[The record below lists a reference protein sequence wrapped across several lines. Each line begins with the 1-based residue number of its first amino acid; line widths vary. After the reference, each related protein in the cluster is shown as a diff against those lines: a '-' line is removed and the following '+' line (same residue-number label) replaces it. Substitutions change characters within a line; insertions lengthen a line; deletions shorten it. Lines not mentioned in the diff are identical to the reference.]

1 MIIKLV
7 GAINDLLWGDL
18 IILEFSGGEV
28 QFGLSLLVL
37 ILIPAGLYFT
47 FKTKFLPFR
56 LFPEMIRVTLEK
68 DEAKKDE
75 NSISGVQALIVATA
89 TRVGMGNLAGVVAAI
104 SFGGAGAVFWMWL
117 TALIGSSSSFI
128 ESTLAQIYKR
138 RAEDGSC
145 YGGPSYYIEAVLKK
159 RWLGVLYAI
168 FMILTY
174 MVGFNLVASFNVADS
189 FKVYSFYNPSLTPIL
204 IGIIQAVIFGI
215 CISGGGKQI
224 AKITGILVPV
234 MGGLYIAAALLMI
247 ILHGNMIPGMFA
259 SIFEGAFDIQAIFGG
274 FMGSVVMLGIKRG
287 LFSNEA
293 GVGASATAAGSAGVS
308 HPVKQGLVQVLSVFI
323 DTIVI
328 CSATAFLLLC
338 SGVAPSADMA
348 GMAYV
353 QAAMNNVFGTA
364 GVVFITVALI
374 LFAFTTLLGN
384 YYFAETGMAYLCGKT
399 PVKGVRITQRVIAIV
414 IVLIGS
420 VASLGIVWDTA
431 DVLMGL
437 MAVINVPII
446 FLIAKPALR
455 CLEDYRAQKQAG
467 KNPVFKAADIELKEE
482 TDFWN

>member
-1 MIIKLV
+1 
-7 GAINDLLWGDL
+7 
-18 IILEFSGGEV
+18 
-28 QFGLSLLVL
+28 
-37 ILIPAGLYFT
+37 
-47 FKTKFLPFR
+47 
-56 LFPEMIRVTLEK
+56 
-68 DEAKKDE
+68 
-75 NSISGVQALIVATA
+75 
-89 TRVGMGNLAGVVAAI
+89 
-104 SFGGAGAVFWMWL
+104 
-117 TALIGSSSSFI
+117 
-128 ESTLAQIYKR
+128 
-138 RAEDGSC
+138 
-145 YGGPSYYIEAVLKK
+145 
-159 RWLGVLYAI
+159 
-168 FMILTY
+168 

-323 DTIVI
+323 DTVVI

-338 SGVAPSADMA
+338 SGVAPRCETWLAWHMCE
-348 GMAYV
+348 
-353 QAAMNNVFGTA
+353 AAMNNVFGTA

-420 VASLGIVWDTA
+420 VASRHRVGYRRCSDGTDGSHQRTNYLPDCQSRRPLPGRLPGTETGWEES
-431 DVLMGL
+431 GL
-437 MAVINVPII
+437 
-446 FLIAKPALR
+446 
-455 CLEDYRAQKQAG
+455 
-467 KNPVFKAADIELKEE
+467 
-482 TDFWN
+482 

>member
-1 MIIKLV
+1 MNIRHI
-7 GAINDLLWGDL
+7 GT
-18 IILEFSGGEV
+18 EFVCPGSVPGTPAGWTHEFRSDV
-28 QFGLSLLVL
+28 PDVHTVSELSL
-37 ILIPAGLYFT
+37 IH
-47 FKTKFLPFR
+47 
-56 LFPEMIRVTLEK
+56 
-68 DEAKKDE
+68 
-75 NSISGVQALIVATA
+75 IS
-89 TRVGMGNLAGVVAAI
+89 
-104 SFGGAGAVFWMWL
+104 
-117 TALIGSSSSFI
+117 
-128 ESTLAQIYKR
+128 
-138 RAEDGSC
+138 
-145 YGGPSYYIEAVLKK
+145 
-159 RWLGVLYAI
+159 
-168 FMILTY
+168 
-174 MVGFNLVASFNVADS
+174 
-189 FKVYSFYNPSLTPIL
+189 
-204 IGIIQAVIFGI
+204 
-215 CISGGGKQI
+215 
-224 AKITGILVPV
+224 
-234 MGGLYIAAALLMI
+234 
-247 ILHGNMIPGMFA
+247 
-259 SIFEGAFDIQAIFGG
+259 IFGG

-323 DTIVI
+323 DTVVI

-431 DVLMGL
+431 EMCIRD
-437 MAVINVPII
+437 
-446 FLIAKPALR
+446 R
-455 CLEDYRAQKQAG
+455 
-467 KNPVFKAADIELKEE
+467 
-482 TDFWN
+482 

>member
-1 MIIKLV
+1 MADLYAKIIGTASNYLYSYV
-7 GAINDLLWGDL
+7 L
-18 IILEFSGGEV
+18 IILLVGG
-28 QFGLSLLVL
+28 G
-37 ILIPAGLYFT
+37 IYFT
-47 FKTKFLPFR
+47 IRTKGVQLR
-56 LFPEMIRVTLEK
+56 YLLESIRVILEPSDK
-68 DEAKKDE
+68 EDE
-75 NSISGVQALIVATA
+75 SISAFQALMVSTA
-89 TRVGMGNLAGVVAAI
+89 SRVGTGNIAGISTAI
-104 SFGGAGAVFWMWL
+104 CFGGPGAIFWMWM
-117 TALIGSSSSFI
+117 TAILGSATAFV

-308 HPVKQGLVQVLSVFI
+308 HPVKQGHVQVLSVFI
-323 DTIVI
+323 DTVVI

>member
-1 MIIKLV
+1 MLNDIL
-7 GAINDLLWGDL
+7 GQINDLMYTY
-18 IILEFSGGEV
+18 
-28 QFGLSLLVL
+28 LLL
-37 ILIPAGLYFT
+37 FLLLGTGLYFSIRSR
-47 FKTKFLPFR
+47 FAQVRLMKEGFR
-56 LFPEMIRVTLEK
+56 ILTEK
-68 DEAKKDE
+68 AEVEDGKRQV
-75 NSISGVQALIVATA
+75 SSFQALMISTASRVGTGNIAGIATA
-89 TRVGMGNLAGVVAAI
+89 IAAG
-104 SFGGAGAVFWMWL
+104 GPGAVFWMWVM
-117 TALIGSSSSFI
+117 AVIGSASAFI
-128 ESTLAQIYKR
+128 ESTLAQVYKTK
-138 RAEDGSC
+138 DGKDFR
-145 YGGPSYYIEAVLKK
+145 GGPSYYIEAVLKK

-323 DTIVI
+323 DTVVI

-364 GVVFITVALI
+364 GVVFITFALI

-399 PVKGVRITQRVIAIV
+399 PVKGIRITQRVIAIV

>member
-1 MIIKLV
+1 MK
-7 GAINDLLWGDL
+7 
-18 IILEFSGGEV
+18 
-28 QFGLSLLVL
+28 
-37 ILIPAGLYFT
+37 
-47 FKTKFLPFR
+47 
-56 LFPEMIRVTLEK
+56 
-68 DEAKKDE
+68 
-75 NSISGVQALIVATA
+75 
-89 TRVGMGNLAGVVAAI
+89 
-104 SFGGAGAVFWMWL
+104 
-117 TALIGSSSSFI
+117 
-128 ESTLAQIYKR
+128 
-138 RAEDGSC
+138 
-145 YGGPSYYIEAVLKK
+145 
-159 RWLGVLYAI
+159 
-168 FMILTY
+168 
-174 MVGFNLVASFNVADS
+174 
-189 FKVYSFYNPSLTPIL
+189 
-204 IGIIQAVIFGI
+204 
-215 CISGGGKQI
+215 
-224 AKITGILVPV
+224 
-234 MGGLYIAAALLMI
+234 
-247 ILHGNMIPGMFA
+247 
-259 SIFEGAFDIQAIFGG
+259 
-274 FMGSVVMLGIKRG
+274 
-287 LFSNEA
+287 A
-293 GVGASATAAGSAGVS
+293 GVGGFRYRSRFRGCQPPGQTGS
-308 HPVKQGLVQVLSVFI
+308 
-323 DTIVI
+323 
-328 CSATAFLLLC
+328 CSGIIRIYRYCCHLLCNRILLLC

-467 KNPVFKAADIELKEE
+467 KNPVFKAADIDLKEE

>member
-1 MIIKLV
+1 
-7 GAINDLLWGDL
+7 
-18 IILEFSGGEV
+18 
-28 QFGLSLLVL
+28 
-37 ILIPAGLYFT
+37 
-47 FKTKFLPFR
+47 
-56 LFPEMIRVTLEK
+56 
-68 DEAKKDE
+68 
-75 NSISGVQALIVATA
+75 
-89 TRVGMGNLAGVVAAI
+89 
-104 SFGGAGAVFWMWL
+104 
-117 TALIGSSSSFI
+117 
-128 ESTLAQIYKR
+128 
-138 RAEDGSC
+138 
-145 YGGPSYYIEAVLKK
+145 
-159 RWLGVLYAI
+159 
-168 FMILTY
+168 
-174 MVGFNLVASFNVADS
+174 
-189 FKVYSFYNPSLTPIL
+189 
-204 IGIIQAVIFGI
+204 
-215 CISGGGKQI
+215 
-224 AKITGILVPV
+224 

-323 DTIVI
+323 DTVVI

-338 SGVAPSADMA
+338 SGVAPRCETWLAWHMCE
-348 GMAYV
+348 
-353 QAAMNNVFGTA
+353 AAMNNVFGTA

-446 FLIAKPALR
+446 FLIARAGAR

>member
-1 MIIKLV
+1 
-7 GAINDLLWGDL
+7 
-18 IILEFSGGEV
+18 
-28 QFGLSLLVL
+28 
-37 ILIPAGLYFT
+37 
-47 FKTKFLPFR
+47 
-56 LFPEMIRVTLEK
+56 
-68 DEAKKDE
+68 
-75 NSISGVQALIVATA
+75 
-89 TRVGMGNLAGVVAAI
+89 
-104 SFGGAGAVFWMWL
+104 
-117 TALIGSSSSFI
+117 
-128 ESTLAQIYKR
+128 
-138 RAEDGSC
+138 
-145 YGGPSYYIEAVLKK
+145 
-159 RWLGVLYAI
+159 
-168 FMILTY
+168 
-174 MVGFNLVASFNVADS
+174 
-189 FKVYSFYNPSLTPIL
+189 
-204 IGIIQAVIFGI
+204 
-215 CISGGGKQI
+215 
-224 AKITGILVPV
+224 
-234 MGGLYIAAALLMI
+234 MI

-274 FMGSVVMLGIKRG
+274 FMGSVVMLASR
-287 LFSNEA
+287 EA
-293 GVGASATAAGSAGVS
+293 CSPMRQVSVLPLPQPGSAGVS

-399 PVKGVRITQRVIAIV
+399 PVKGIRITQRVIAIV

-467 KNPVFKAADIELKEE
+467 EE
-482 TDFWN
+482 SGL